1 MKPFATSSNLSERII
16 VQVKSDTPTQYG
28 ALIWNDFLKIW
39 AGIKSRIGSEALVN
53 TQNKRVSTSRTT
65 FTVRRTSQTESI
77 TPAMRILWRGNP
89 YGILSIIETD
99 DRAFLQIEAE
109 RKY

>member
-28 ALIWNDFLKIW
+28 ALVWNDLLKIW
-39 AGIKSRIGSEALVN
+39 AGVKSRLGSETLVN
-53 TQNKRVSTSRTT
+53 SQNKRVSTSRTT
-65 FTVRRTSQTESI
+65 FTVRRNAQTETI

-89 YGILSIIETD
+89 YG
-99 DRAFLQIEAE
+99 AFLQIEAE

>member
-1 MKPFATSSNLSERII
+1 MKPFANSSNLSERIT
-16 VQVKSDTPTQYG
+16 VQEKSDTPTQYG
-28 ALIWNDFLKIW
+28 ALVWDNVFEIW
-39 AGIKSRIGSEALVN
+39 AGVKSRLGNETLVN

-65 FTVRRTSQTESI
+65 FTVRRTPQAERI
-77 TPAMRILWRGNP
+77 TPAMRILWRGKS